1 MQWCINNNITVGV
14 LPTKKG
20 LKVEINENGDNK
32 ISPKIY
38 ILQEELQK
46 KVIELYL
53 YIYKKYWQVC
63 YINFNTTIFALFGIC
78 FGANYWNSNIRL
90 TILAK
95 QI

>member
-1 MQWCINNNITVGV
+1 MPKSKKINIPQTDEHRSAMQWCINNNITVGV

-38 ILQEELQK
+38 TQEEAQK

-53 YIYKKYWQVC
+53 YIYKKYWQV
-63 YINFNTTIFALFGIC
+63 
-78 FGANYWNSNIRL
+78 
-90 TILAK
+90 
-95 QI
+95 